1 VSLSPPF
8 VLSTAVST
16 AGVVAAGTADGRVW
30 IGAGGEKRP
39 ASSGSG
45 GKKKRSRKWEGLRQ
59 DDSLSVKVA
68 EGPVVGLCVILLIVI
83 PDIGRQLAF
92 LIRAFISHDELISC
106 TLLGTVT
113 HHQLSRTGAD
123 EALELTATWT
133 QETKGLAKVNAIS
146 VTENRIAIGGIGKNE
161 KGVVEVW
168 IANSV

>member
-1 VSLSPPF
+1 
-8 VLSTAVST
+8 
-16 AGVVAAGTADGRVW
+16 
-30 IGAGGEKRP
+30 
-39 ASSGSG
+39 
-45 GKKKRSRKWEGLRQ
+45 
-59 DDSLSVKVA
+59 VKVA
-68 EGPVVGLCVILLIVI
+68 EGPVVGL
-83 PDIGRQLAF
+83 
-92 LIRAFISHDELISC
+92 AFISHDELISC